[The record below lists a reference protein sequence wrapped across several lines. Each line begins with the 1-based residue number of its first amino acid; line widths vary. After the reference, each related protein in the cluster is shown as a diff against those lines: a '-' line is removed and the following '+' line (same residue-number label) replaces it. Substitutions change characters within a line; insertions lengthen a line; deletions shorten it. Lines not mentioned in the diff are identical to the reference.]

1 MDLKGAI
8 QLLEA
13 LESPQNVHAVAHW
26 FSTIPGGRVGA
37 PSYVEPLQATL
48 DVDINHFFL
57 LTANPICPIHLAIIQ
72 QLHNVTLMN
81 PQPVPVGGEGLL
93 SIARYG
99 YLLVIDEFFRSFVH
113 VPVLFDLP
121 PVE

>member
-57 LTANPICPIHLAIIQ
+57 LTANSICPIHLAIIQ

-81 PQPVPVGGEGLL
+81 PQPVPVSGEGLL